1 MHSAGPDVFLA
12 IRVVQPRERIFMK
25 NDNRKKC
32 RKNIELFNGETWR
45 GAESLQARFV
55 EEYRR
60 FFEKHHI
67 FKATGGAIMG
77 GRMEGRKNG
86 GANGWANFHMHGG
99 ALVTPISQ
107 IIPKTKWFFQ

>member
-1 MHSAGPDVFLA
+1 MFLP

-32 RKNIELFNGETWR
+32 RKNIELFNGETWRGAWR

-77 GRMEGRKNG
+77 GRMEGR
-86 GANGWANFHMHGG
+86 
-99 ALVTPISQ
+99 
-107 IIPKTKWFFQ
+107 

>member
-1 MHSAGPDVFLA
+1 
-12 IRVVQPRERIFMK
+12 MK

-32 RKNIELFNGETWR
+32 RKNIELFNGETWRGAWR

-77 GRMEGRKNG
+77 GAHEGALKWRGDFSYTWRGDG
-86 GANGWANFHMHGG
+86 GAPSAPVKLFL
-99 ALVTPISQ
+99 AQ
-107 IIPKTKWFFQ
+107 KT

>member
-1 MHSAGPDVFLA
+1 
-12 IRVVQPRERIFMK
+12 MK

-77 GRMEGRKNG
+77 GRMEGRFFVYMEGRWRGAQCACEAIFSSKNVIFEVESLFEHQTE
-86 GANGWANFHMHGG
+86 APLHAP
-99 ALVTPISQ
+99 PI
-107 IIPKTKWFFQ
+107 F